1 MKKKQHV
8 LLILILCLGIGLTAC
23 KKVSDTGDTL
33 DVGADLFAAGKEEKD
48 YGVPDTGNML
58 EQLLDNYSDSRQ
70 IPTDTPMDED
80 TYDDLVDDDSDRKSV
95 V

>member
-1 MKKKQHV
+1 
-8 LLILILCLGIGLTAC
+8 
-23 KKVSDTGDTL
+23 
-33 DVGADLFAAGKEEKD
+33 
-48 YGVPDTGNML
+48 ML

-80 TYDDLVDDDSDRKSV
+80 TYDDLVDDDSSKGEKIVKNADDMKDIFHDAYDNTLETVQFKVDGYTITGKIFSMCTHNYRGKIHTMSV